1 MSTATALI
9 GVDWGSS
16 NLRVF
21 RMAEGGVMLGRRADG
36 RGASTLAPGQFAD
49 VLTEV
54 AADWLAEDLPVL
66 VCGMAGARGRWLE
79 APYAPCPAGLADVAN
94 YVVRPVDAPEV
105 RILPGVAVWRDGAL
119 DDVMRGEET
128 QLFGLDAGFDRVIA
142 PGTHSKWARMEGGR
156 IVDFRTHM
164 TGEVFAALGAS
175 PSFLGGTA
183 GTDDAAFEMGVYA
196 GLEDGPLSQS
206 LFSTRVGMLAG
217 RVAPTGLQDY
227 LSGLLIGAEIAGEAR
242 EGGLQ
247 GRIALLG
254 APALVER
261 YHSALSLAGLEDIVV
276 ADVEA
281 ATAAGLWRAW
291 EAMR

>member
-9 GVDWGSS
+9 VVDWGSS

-21 RMAEGGVMLGRRADG
+21 RMAEGGTVLGRRADG

-79 APYAPCPAGLADVAN
+79 APYAPCPAGLADVAT

-128 QLFGLDAGFDRVIA
+128 QLFGLAAGFDRVIA
-142 PGTHSKWARMEGGR
+142 PGTHSKWARLEGGR
-156 IVDFRTHM
+156 IIDFRTHM
-164 TGEVFAALGAS
+164 TGELFAALGAS

-183 GTDDAAFEMGVYA
+183 GTDDAAFDAGVCA
-196 GLEDGPLSQS
+196 GLEDDPLSQS
-206 LFSTRVGMLAG
+206 LFSARVGMLAG

-242 EGGLQ
+242 EGLQ

-261 YHSALSLAGLEDIVV
+261 YHAALTLAGLEDVVV

>member
-1 MSTATALI
+1 MTQATALI

-21 RMAEGGVMLGRRADG
+21 RMGEGGAVLDRRADG
-36 RGASTLAPGQFAD
+36 RGASSLKPDQFAD

-79 APYAPCPAGLADVAN
+79 APYAPCPAGLADIAA
-94 YVVRPVDAPEV
+94 YVVRPIDAPEV
-105 RILPGVAVWRDGAL
+105 RILPGVAVWRDGCL

-128 QLFGLDAGFDRVIA
+128 QLLGLDRGFDRVIA
-142 PGTHSKWARMEGGR
+142 PGTHSKWARLDGGR

-164 TGEVFAALGAS
+164 TGEMFAALSRS
-175 PSFLGGTA
+175 PSFLGGEA
-183 GTDDAAFEMGVYA
+183 GTDDEAFEAGVCA
-196 GLEDGPLSQS
+196 GLEDGPLGGT
-206 LFSTRVGMLAG
+206 LFSARVGMLAG
-217 RVAPTGLQDY
+217 RVPATGVQDY
-227 LSGLLIGAEIAGEAR
+227 LSGVLIGAEIAGETR
-242 EGGLQ
+242 DDEP

-254 APALVER
+254 APGLAER
-261 YHSALSLAGLEDIVV
+261 YRTALALAGVEDVIVT
-276 ADVEA
+276 DVEA

>member
-1 MSTATALI
+1 MSQATALI

-21 RMAEGGVMLGRRADG
+21 RMAEGGAVLGRRADG
-36 RGASTLAPGQFAD
+36 RGAATLAPGQFAD

-54 AADWLAEDLPVL
+54 ASDWLAEDLPVV

-94 YVVRPVDAPEV
+94 YVVRPVDTPEV

-128 QLFGLDAGFDRVIA
+128 QLFGLGGGFDRIIA
-142 PGTHSKWARMEGGR
+142 PGTHSKWARMDGGR
-156 IVDFRTHM
+156 ISDFRTHM
-164 TGEVFAALGAS
+164 TGELFAALGGS

-183 GTDDAAFEMGVYA
+183 GTDNAAFEAGVLA
-196 GLEDGPLSQS
+196 GLEDGPLGQS
-206 LFSTRVGMLAG
+206 LFSARVGMLAG
-217 RVAPTGLQDY
+217 RVAQTGLQDY

-242 EGGLQ
+242 EGLA

-261 YHSALSLAGLEDIVV
+261 YHAALTFAGLEDVVV

-281 ATAAGLWRAW
+281 ATATGLWRAW

>member
-21 RMAEGGVMLGRRADG
+21 RMGADGTVLDRRADG
-36 RGASTLAPGQFAD
+36 RGASSLAPGQFAD

-79 APYAPCPAGLADVAN
+79 APYAPCPAGLDDIASYAVTPA
-94 YVVRPVDAPEV
+94 DAPEV
-105 RILPGVAVWRDGAL
+105 RILPGVAVWRDGCL
-119 DDVMRGEET
+119 EDVMRGEET
-128 QLFGLDAGFDRVIA
+128 QLFGLGVGFDRVIA
-142 PGTHSKWARMEGGR
+142 PGTHSKWARLEGGR
-156 IVDFRTHM
+156 IVDFSTHM
-164 TGEVFAALGAS
+164 TGELFAALSVS
-175 PSFLGGTA
+175 PSFVGGVA
-183 GTDDAAFEMGVYA
+183 GTDDAAFEAGVLA
-196 GLEDGPLSQS
+196 GLEDGPLGQS
-206 LFSTRVGMLAG
+206 LFGTRVGMLAG

-227 LSGLLIGAEIAGEAR
+227 LSGMLIGAEIAGEAR
-242 EGGLQ
+242 EGLT

-254 APALVER
+254 APALVAR
-261 YHSALSLAGLEDIVV
+261 YRQALALAGLEEVAV
-276 ADVEA
+276 ADVDA

-291 EAMR
+291 KAMR

>member
-1 MSTATALI
+1 MNDATALI

-21 RMAEGGVMLGRRADG
+21 RMAEGGTVLDRRADG
-36 RGASTLAPGQFAD
+36 RGATTLASGQFAD

-79 APYAPCPAGLADVAN
+79 APYAPCPASIVDVAA
-94 YVVRPVDAPEV
+94 YAVRPIDAPEV
-105 RILPGVAVWRDGAL
+105 RILPGVAVWRDGVL

-128 QLFGLDAGFDRVIA
+128 QLFGLEAGLDRVIA
-142 PGTHSKWARMEGGR
+142 PGTHSKWARLDGGR

-164 TGEVFAALGAS
+164 TGEMFAALSAS
-175 PSFLGGTA
+175 PSFRGGVA
-183 GTDDAAFEMGVYA
+183 GADPQAFDDGVRS
-196 GLEDGPLSQS
+196 GLEDGPLGHG
-206 LFSTRVGMLAG
+206 LFSARVGMLAG
-217 RVAPTGLQDY
+217 RVAPGGLQDY

-242 EGGLQ
+242 DGLD

-261 YHSALSLAGLEDIVV
+261 YRAALT
-276 ADVEA
+276 EA
-281 ATAAGLWRAW
+281 ATASGLWRAW

>member
-9 GVDWGSS
+9 SVDWGSS

-21 RMAEGGVMLGRRADG
+21 RMAEGGKVLGRRADG

-54 AADWLAEDLPVL
+54 ASDWLAEDLPVV
-66 VCGMAGARGRWLE
+66 VCGMAGARGRWRE
-79 APYAPCPAGLADVAN
+79 APYAPCPAGLADIAS
-94 YVVRPVDAPEV
+94 YVVRPVDAPKV

-128 QLFGLDAGFDRVIA
+128 QLFGLGGGFDRIIA
-142 PGTHSKWARMEGGR
+142 PGTHSKWARMDGDR
-156 IVDFRTHM
+156 ISDFRTHM
-164 TGEVFAALGAS
+164 TGELFAALGGS

-183 GTDDAAFEMGVYA
+183 GTDDAAFQAGVLT
-196 GLEDGPLSQS
+196 GLDDGPLGQS
-206 LFSTRVGMLAG
+206 LFSARVGMLAG
-217 RVAPTGLQDY
+217 RVAQTGLQDY

-242 EGGLQ
+242 EGLD

-261 YHSALSLAGLEDIVV
+261 YRSALAWAGVEDVVV